1 MASNTGETI
10 RNVALGG
17 HSGSGKTMLAE
28 AMLFKGGELSR
39 LGKVSDGTTASDFD
53 LDEKEGRK
61 SFYSALLHT
70 TWKSRDINILD
81 TPGSADFIGQV
92 YGALSVVEL
101 ALITV
106 NAAAGIEVGTRKAW
120 ELVKQQGC
128 ACMFVITRMDAE
140 NARFDEVVSA
150 LQETFGPA
158 CTPLMLPVGSGGN
171 FRGVV
176 NLLHPGEV
184 PDTMQESVETQRG
197 VLMESLISGDDA
209 LLERYLEGETIS
221 SAELE
226 RVFTPVLVERTVIP
240 ILCCAAEQMD
250 PHQHTRES
258 RP

>member
-1 MASNTGETI
+1 MASHKGEAI
-10 RNVALGG
+10 RNVALVG

-53 LDEKEGRK
+53 LDEKEGKK

-70 TWKSRDINILD
+70 PWKGRDINIID

-92 YGALSVVEL
+92 YGALSIAEL

-120 ELVKQQGC
+120 EIVKQQGC
-128 ACMFVITRMDAE
+128 ACIFVITRMDAE
-140 NARFDEVVSA
+140 NARFDEVVAA

-158 CTPLMLPVGSGGN
+158 CTPLMLPLGSGSN

-184 PDTMQESVETQRG
+184 PDSMQELVETQRG
-197 VLMESLISGDDA
+197 ILMESVISGDDA
-209 LLERYLEGETIS
+209 LL
-221 SAELE
+221 
-226 RVFTPVLVERTVIP
+226 
-240 ILCCAAEQMD
+240 
-250 PHQHTRES
+250 
-258 RP
+258 